1 MTALHYVWSGLRRRR
16 AETVSAVLA
25 IGLTVAFL
33 ASLGSFVAQSRADLT
48 VRAAA
53 RVPVDWQVQLT
64 PGADAAAVTAS
75 LQKVP
80 GLLGQRRVD
89 YATVPGLQA
98 TGPAGTRTTGRAVVV
113 SLPADYAQFAPAELR
128 TLVGSATGV
137 RLQQQTASNLAA
149 GPGSTVTVLG
159 SGATTTI
166 DGVVELPA
174 ADSFFQVV
182 GAPAGAGASAPPD
195 NVLIVPPGQ
204 FSRLVGNATVVR
216 QLHARFNHA
225 TLPSDPSAASDLS
238 TLRANSFAA
247 DVAGTALVGNG
258 LGAALLAA
266 RQDAIYAQ
274 LLVLLLGVP
283 GVVLGGAVTAA
294 VVALRSDRQR
304 RDLALLRLRG
314 ISPRRALTIM
324 GGTALA
330 DGLLGAAV
338 GLGGAVLAQRIA
350 LGGGAHLDPLW
361 TTVAVVGGV
370 ALSLTVELAP
380 VLRLLRRG
388 AQTVQG
394 GVTGATTATT
404 PLPLRLY
411 LDVVLLAASGIV
423 FWLTARGGYSVV
435 VVPEGVPVA
444 SVNYAALLAPA
455 LAWPGLALL
464 VWRLTALVLSRR
476 ANAPDQDPRGRVRDL
491 RSTVVR
497 SRRRVVARGAAGL
510 AVAVAV
516 AISTAV
522 FTTTYDQQARVDVA
536 LTVGSDVAVTLPP
549 DTHGTTLDAA
559 AVAGLSGVKAVE
571 SVQHRL
577 VYVGPDLQD
586 LYGINAATIGRAAP
600 LQNTFTPG
608 SNIDAAMTTLARTS
622 DGALVSQETLHDYQL
637 HPGDLI
643 RIRLQNSR
651 GSYITVPFHV
661 TGVITEFATAP
672 RDSFILANSSYI
684 ARATGAAQVQTLL
697 VRTDNP
703 TQVAAHVSPLM
714 PAAATTSD
722 INSSRTSVTTA
733 TGLAASNLSGLARLT
748 LGFGVL
754 LAAASSL
761 LALVLGAAQRRR
773 SLVVL
778 GMLGATPRQRAGFV
792 WSEATALVVA
802 GVLGGVLAGAVVG
815 LELVKVLTG
824 IFDPPPENPAIP
836 VLFLTLFIGLLLA
849 GSGAAT
855 AVAGRRLGRV
865 EASRLR
871 EL

>member
-1 MTALHYVWSGLRRRR
+1 MTALHYIWSGLRRRR
-16 AETVSAVLA
+16 GETVSAVLA
-25 IGLTVAFL
+25 IGLTIAFL
-33 ASLGSFVAQSRADLT
+33 ASLGSFVSQSRADLT

-75 LQKVP
+75 LQSVP
-80 GLLGQRRVD
+80 GLLAQRPVD
-89 YATVPGLQA
+89 YATVDGLQA
-98 TGPAGTRTTGRAVVV
+98 TGPSGVRTTGRAIIV

-128 TLVGSATGV
+128 TLVGADTGV

-149 GPGSTVTVLG
+149 GPGSSVTVLG
-159 SGATTTI
+159 SGATVTV

-195 NVLIVPPGQ
+195 NVLIVPPDQ
-204 FSRLVGNATVVR
+204 FSRLVGSATIVH
-216 QLHARFNHA
+216 QLHARFDHS
-225 TLPSDPSAASDLS
+225 TLPTDPSAASDLS

-247 DVAGTALVGNG
+247 NVAGTALVGNG

-294 VVALRSDRQR
+294 VVALRNDRQR

-314 ISPRRALTIM
+314 VSPRRALTIM

-330 DGLLGAAV
+330 DGLLGAVV
-338 GLGGAVLAQRIA
+338 GLVGAVLAQRLA
-350 LGGGAHLDPLW
+350 LGGGAHLDPVW
-361 TTVAVVGGV
+361 TTVAVVGGI
-370 ALSLTVELAP
+370 ALALAVELAP
-380 VLRLLRRG
+380 VLRLLRAG
-388 AQTVQG
+388 APTVQI
-394 GVTGATTATT
+394 GVTGSTTSRA

-411 LDVVLLAASGIV
+411 LDVLLLAGSGVV

-464 VWRLTALVLSRR
+464 VWRITALVLSRR
-476 ANAPDQDPRGRVRDL
+476 AQAPAQDPHGRVRDL

-516 AISTAV
+516 SISTAV

-549 DTHGTTLDAA
+549 DTHGATLDAA

-586 LYGINAATIGRAAP
+586 LYGIDASTIGRAAP
-600 LQNTFTPG
+600 LQDTFTPG
-608 SNIDAAMTTLARTS
+608 SSISTSMATLARTT

-643 RIRLQNSR
+643 RIRLQNVT
-651 GSYITVPFHV
+651 GTYITVPFHV

-672 RDSFILANSSYI
+672 RDSFILANSDYI
-684 ARATGAAQVQTLL
+684 AQATGAAQVQTLL
-697 VRTDNP
+697 VRTDDP
-703 TQVAAHVSPLM
+703 TQVAAQIPPLV

-722 INSSRTSVTTA
+722 INSSRSSVTTA

-761 LALVLGAAQRRR
+761 LALVVGAAQRRR

-778 GMLGATPRQRAGFV
+778 GMLGATARQRAGFV

-802 GVLGGVLAGAVVG
+802 GVTGGLVAGAVIG

-836 VLFLTLFIGLLLA
+836 VLFLALFIGLLLA
-849 GSGAAT
+849 GSAAAT
-855 AVAGRRLGRV
+855 AVAGRRLGRI

>member
-1 MTALHYVWSGLRRRR
+1 MTALHYIWSGLRRRR
-16 AETVSAVLA
+16 GETVSAVLA
-25 IGLTVAFL
+25 IGLTIAFL
-33 ASLGSFVAQSRADLT
+33 ASLGSFVSQSRADLT

-75 LQKVP
+75 LQSVP
-80 GLLGQRRVD
+80 GLLAQRPVD
-89 YATVPGLQA
+89 YATVDGLQA
-98 TGPAGTRTTGRAVVV
+98 TGPSGVRTTGRAIIV

-128 TLVGSATGV
+128 TLVGADTGV

-149 GPGSTVTVLG
+149 GPGSSVTVLG
-159 SGATTTI
+159 SGATVTV

-195 NVLIVPPGQ
+195 NVLIVPPDQ
-204 FSRLVGNATVVR
+204 FSRLVGSATIVH
-216 QLHARFNHA
+216 QLHARFDHS
-225 TLPSDPSAASDLS
+225 TLPTDPSAASDLS

-247 DVAGTALVGNG
+247 NVAGTALVGNG

-294 VVALRSDRQR
+294 VVALRNDRQR

-314 ISPRRALTIM
+314 VSPRRALTIM

-330 DGLLGAAV
+330 DGLLGAVV
-338 GLGGAVLAQRIA
+338 GLVGAVLAQRLA
-350 LGGGAHLDPLW
+350 LGGGAHLDPVW
-361 TTVAVVGGV
+361 TTVAVVGGI
-370 ALSLTVELAP
+370 ALALAVELAP
-380 VLRLLRRG
+380 VLRLLRAG
-388 AQTVQG
+388 APTVQI
-394 GVTGATTATT
+394 GVTGSTTSRA

-411 LDVVLLAASGIV
+411 LDALLLAGSGVV

-464 VWRLTALVLSRR
+464 VWRITALVLSRR
-476 ANAPDQDPRGRVRDL
+476 AQAPAQDPHGRVRDL

-516 AISTAV
+516 SISTAV

-549 DTHGTTLDAA
+549 DTHGATLDAA
-559 AVAGLSGVKAVE
+559 AVAGLPGVKAVE

-586 LYGINAATIGRAAP
+586 LYGIDASTIGRAAP
-600 LQNTFTPG
+600 LQDTFTPG
-608 SNIDAAMTTLARTS
+608 SSISTSMATLARTT

-643 RIRLQNSR
+643 RIRLQNVT
-651 GSYITVPFHV
+651 GTYITVPFHV

-672 RDSFILANSSYI
+672 RDSFILANSDYI
-684 ARATGAAQVQTLL
+684 AQATGAAQVQTLL
-697 VRTDNP
+697 VRTDDP
-703 TQVAAHVSPLM
+703 TQVAAQIPPLV

-722 INSSRTSVTTA
+722 INSSRSSVTTA

-761 LALVLGAAQRRR
+761 LALVVGAAQRRR

-778 GMLGATPRQRAGFV
+778 GMLGATARQRAGFV

-802 GVLGGVLAGAVVG
+802 GVTGGLVAGAVIG

-836 VLFLTLFIGLLLA
+836 VLFLALFIGLLLA
-849 GSGAAT
+849 GSAAAT
-855 AVAGRRLGRV
+855 AVAGRRLGRI